1 MIDKVMEKHMRI
13 GMMTDVYK
21 PQINGITNYI
31 ALNKQYLEMA
41 GHEVYVFTFGNL
53 DYEDNEPNIIRST
66 GVPLKDS
73 GYYFNIHYNK
83 RARHLL
89 RTMDVVHVHH
99 PFLSGSLAKRYCK
112 SWGVP
117 IIFTNHTRY
126 DLYVKAY
133 IPGMPEVVTKNAL
146 QAYLPS
152 FCRSMDLVIS
162 PSEGVKEILYQ
173 LGVDVFI
180 DVIPNGID
188 IKPFQK
194 SCGSRKR
201 DEFGIGKEETLFIY
215 TGRLGPEK
223 NIHFLLEAFAGV
235 AKAFDDVK
243 LMLVGTGLKDMEYK
257 YLTKGLG
264 IDDRVIFT
272 GFVPYKELPDYLCM
286 ADVYV
291 TASVTEVHPLS
302 VIEAMAS
309 GLCVLGIQSPGVGD
323 TIEDG
328 KTGYLAA
335 NEDIAE
341 FTAKMVRLTM
351 EKQKRIEMGENARIA
366 SEKYAIENTVELMLE
381 RYQNVVAKAL
391 KRKWNWYTRFNRF
404 MDQFSR

>member
-1 MIDKVMEKHMRI
+1 MRI

-21 PQINGITNYI
+21 PQINGVTNYI
-31 ALNKQYLEMA
+31 ALNKLYLENL
-41 GHEVYVFTFGNL
+41 GHEVYVFTFGNP
-53 DYEDNEPNIIRST
+53 DYKDDEPRIVRSI
-66 GVPLKDS
+66 GVPLKSS

-83 RARHLL
+83 MARRLL
-89 RTMDVVHVHH
+89 RTMDIVHVHH

-112 SWGVP
+112 SWGIP

-133 IPGMPEVVTKNAL
+133 IPGMPEVITNNAL

-152 FCRSMDLVIS
+152 FCRSVDLVVS
-162 PSEGVKEILYQ
+162 PSEGMKKILLQ

-180 DVIPNGID
+180 DVVPNGID
-188 IKPFQK
+188 LGPF
-194 SCGSRKR
+194 RKTCQTLTR
-201 DEFGIGKEETLFIY
+201 DEFGINDDDTLFIY

-223 NIHFLLEAFAGV
+223 NIEFLLEAFAGV
-235 AKAFDDVK
+235 ARAFAKVK
-243 LMLVGTGLKDMEYK
+243 LMLVGTGLKDLKYK
-257 YLTKGLG
+257 SISKDLGLE
-264 IDDRVIFT
+264 DKVIFT
-272 GFVPYKELPDYLCM
+272 GFIPYKELPGYLCL
-286 ADVYV
+286 ADAYV

-335 NEDIAE
+335 SEDIAE
-341 FTAKMVRLTM
+341 FTAKMVRLAV
-351 EKQKRIEMGENARIA
+351 EKEKRIEMGQAAKIA
-366 SEKYAIENTVELMLE
+366 AEKYAIENTVQLMLE
-381 RYQNVVAKAL
+381 RYQTVIEKASAK
-391 KRKWNWYTRFNRF
+391 KWSLQIRFNRF
-404 MDQFSR
+404 MDQLLK

>member
-1 MIDKVMEKHMRI
+1 MRI

-21 PQINGITNYI
+21 PQINGVTNYI
-31 ALNKQYLEMA
+31 ALNKRYLENL
-41 GHEVYVFTFGNL
+41 GHEVYVFTFGNP
-53 DYEDNEPNIIRST
+53 DYKDDEPRIIRSI
-66 GVPLKDS
+66 GVPLKSS

-83 RARHLL
+83 KARRLL
-89 RTMDVVHVHH
+89 RTMDIVHVHH

-112 SWGVP
+112 SWGIP

-133 IPGMPEVVTKNAL
+133 IPGMPEVITNNAL

-152 FCRSMDLVIS
+152 FCRSVDLVVS
-162 PSEGVKEILYQ
+162 PSEGMKKILLQ

-180 DVIPNGID
+180 DVVPNGID
-188 IKPFQK
+188 LGPF
-194 SCGSRKR
+194 RKTYQTLTR
-201 DEFGIGKEETLFIY
+201 DEFGIDNDDTLFIY

-223 NIHFLLEAFAGV
+223 NIEFLLEAFAGV
-235 AKAFDDVK
+235 AKAFAKVK
-243 LMLVGTGLKDMEYK
+243 LMLVGTGLKDLKYK
-257 YLTKGLG
+257 SISKNLGL
-264 IDDRVIFT
+264 DDKVIFT
-272 GFVPYKELPDYLCM
+272 GFIPYNELPGYLCL
-286 ADVYV
+286 ADAYV

-341 FTAKMVRLTM
+341 FTAKMVRLAV
-351 EKQKRIEMGENARIA
+351 EKEKRIEMGQSAKIA
-366 SEKYAIENTVELMLE
+366 AEKYAIENTVQLMLE
-381 RYQNVVAKAL
+381 RYRTVIEKASAK
-391 KRKWNWYTRFNRF
+391 KWSLTIRFNRF
-404 MDQFSR
+404 MDQLLK